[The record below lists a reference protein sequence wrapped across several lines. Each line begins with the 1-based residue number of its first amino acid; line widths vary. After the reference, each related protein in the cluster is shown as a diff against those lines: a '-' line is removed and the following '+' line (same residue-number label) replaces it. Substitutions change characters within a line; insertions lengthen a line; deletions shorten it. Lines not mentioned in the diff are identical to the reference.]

1 MSKFNEYL
9 EAAKE
14 KEEQLASKEA
24 MDKDP
29 EYFKKYKVGGKMV
42 VFAGA
47 PGIGKTVYTITR
59 IDDSGM
65 FGKRESSNV
74 RILDPEETR

>member
-1 MSKFNEYL
+1 
-9 EAAKE
+9 
-14 KEEQLASKEA
+14 

-29 EYFKKYKVGGKMV
+29 DYYKKYKVGSKFV

-65 FGKRESSNV
+65 FGERESSNV
-74 RILDPEETR
+74 RILDPEETKRIQGAVFK